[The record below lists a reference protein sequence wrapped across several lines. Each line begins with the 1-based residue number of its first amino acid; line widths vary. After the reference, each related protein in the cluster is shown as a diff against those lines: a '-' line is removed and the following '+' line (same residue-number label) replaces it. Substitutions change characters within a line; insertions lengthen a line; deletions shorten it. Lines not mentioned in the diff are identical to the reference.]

1 MNKIKAYLLLLTIAL
16 SAFAAAC
23 SSDDND
29 PVTPEITISEN
40 ILANGMS
47 FSKAG
52 GTNTLSVKSNV
63 TLEVTS
69 NQDWCVV
76 TPAVSASATVFKYT
90 IDVKSNST
98 TDNRTS
104 VITVKGGN
112 LTETFNVI
120 QTATEGLDL
129 ETVLFEDIS
138 AAGGIITVKVMTNG
152 EPTITINDSWITE
165 KTETRA
171 MVDKTKTFIIAAN
184 TGKERTGTITFIL
197 GDLPATTVTVKQL
210 AGGEISS
217 NEIVGEDPWTVAK
230 SLGLGW
236 NLGNQLD
243 AHNSGVANETA
254 WGNQKTTQAL
264 FDKLAA
270 AGITT
275 VRIPVTWMG
284 HIGDAPGYEIEKAW
298 MDRVAEVVDGGK
310 QYSILNDWNQVFV
323 DAVRAV
329 GGGNS
334 NRFLGVPGYC
344 TNVAL
349 TVSNFKL
356 PTDKVQNRLMVS
368 VHFYDPNEYTLD
380 AKYSEWGHTGAADK
394 KANWG
399 DEDNVKDVFNS
410 LKTTYIDK
418 GIPVYIGEMGCVS
431 RTTDRAESFRKYY
444 LEYVCKAAKEY
455 GLAPVYW
462 DNGGTGS
469 GKEESGLF
477 NHATGDYLNN
487 AAEIVEVM
495 KKAIFTEDASYTLQ
509 SVYDNAPQ

>member
-1 MNKIKAYLLLLTIAL
+1 MK
-16 SAFAAAC
+16 F
-23 SSDDND
+23 
-29 PVTPEITISEN
+29 
-40 ILANGMS
+40 MM
-47 FSKAG
+47 AG
-52 GTNTLSVKSNV
+52 WG
-63 TLEVTS
+63 
-69 NQDWCVV
+69 
-76 TPAVSASATVFKYT
+76 
-90 IDVKSNST
+90 
-98 TDNRTS
+98 DNR
-104 VITVKGGN
+104 N
-112 LTETFNVI
+112 
-120 QTATEGLDL
+120 
-129 ETVLFEDIS
+129 
-138 AAGGIITVKVMTNG
+138 
-152 EPTITINDSWITE
+152 
-165 KTETRA
+165 
-171 MVDKTKTFIIAAN
+171 
-184 TGKERTGTITFIL
+184 
-197 GDLPATTVTVKQL
+197 
-210 AGGEISS
+210 
-217 NEIVGEDPWTVAK
+217 
-230 SLGLGW
+230 
-236 NLGNQLD
+236 
-243 AHNSGVANETA
+243 
-254 WGNQKTTQAL
+254 
-264 FDKLAA
+264 
-270 AGITT
+270 
-275 VRIPVTWMG
+275 
-284 HIGDAPGYEIEKAW
+284 
-298 MDRVAEVVDGGK
+298 DGGK

-444 LEYVCKAAKEY
+444 LEYICKAAKEY

>member
-1 MNKIKAYLLLLTIAL
+1 M
-16 SAFAAAC
+16 
-23 SSDDND
+23 
-29 PVTPEITISEN
+29 
-40 ILANGMS
+40 
-47 FSKAG
+47 
-52 GTNTLSVKSNV
+52 
-63 TLEVTS
+63 
-69 NQDWCVV
+69 
-76 TPAVSASATVFKYT
+76 
-90 IDVKSNST
+90 
-98 TDNRTS
+98 
-104 VITVKGGN
+104 
-112 LTETFNVI
+112 
-120 QTATEGLDL
+120 
-129 ETVLFEDIS
+129 
-138 AAGGIITVKVMTNG
+138 
-152 EPTITINDSWITE
+152 
-165 KTETRA
+165 
-171 MVDKTKTFIIAAN
+171 
-184 TGKERTGTITFIL
+184 
-197 GDLPATTVTVKQL
+197 
-210 AGGEISS
+210 
-217 NEIVGEDPWTVAK
+217 
-230 SLGLGW
+230 
-236 NLGNQLD
+236 
-243 AHNSGVANETA
+243 
-254 WGNQKTTQAL
+254 
-264 FDKLAA
+264 
-270 AGITT
+270 
-275 VRIPVTWMG
+275 
-284 HIGDAPGYEIEKAW
+284 
-298 MDRVAEVVDGGK
+298 
-310 QYSILNDWNQVFV
+310 NDWNQVFV

-444 LEYVCKAAKEY
+444 LEYICKAAKEY

-495 KKAIFTEDASYTLQ
+495 KRPSLQ
-509 SVYDNAPQ
+509 KMHLIHCNPSMTMHRNRFS